1 MDNPGDAKYGMTTEQ
16 LFEAFKVLKSKGAKE
31 FGIHAFLASNTVT
44 NDYYPMLAKVL
55 FEQAVKLQK
64 ETGVHIKFINLSG
77 GIGIPYTPDQE
88 PNDIRV
94 IVLID
99 ASSDKLL
106 HKKQMAF
113 IDFLGNLPTYDGQ
126 MKEPIIIHGQKT
138 SIFQNAYRMAD
149 TRFAKA
155 HVPGKVNGADH
166 AHFLL

>member
-1 MDNPGDAKYGMTTEQ
+1 MQIYI
-16 LFEAFKVLKSKGAKE
+16 VLMMEVYIYVSMRKQK
-31 FGIHAFLASNTVT
+31 LT
-44 NDYYPMLAKVL
+44 
-55 FEQAVKLQK
+55 KLQRCLWD
-64 ETGVHIKFINLSG
+64 E
-77 GIGIPYTPDQE
+77 
-88 PNDIRV
+88 
-94 IVLID
+94 
-99 ASSDKLL
+99 LL